1 MRPAGRS
8 FSLGELVDRLGGELR
23 GSREQRV
30 EQVAPLE
37 SAQPE
42 HIAFLGRDAYR
53 SVLERSRA
61 GAIIVA
67 PDDAAVGDRA
77 VIVAANPY
85 AYFVRVAG
93 LLNPDPEPAPG
104 IHPLACVHPGAHV
117 AASAEIGPFVTIED
131 GARIGERV
139 RLGPGCTIG
148 AHAELGD
155 DTWLHGRV
163 TIYAY
168 CKLGQRVVVNAGA
181 VIGSDGFGGVLDQGR
196 WLKMPHIGR
205 VVIGDD
211 AEIGANTTID
221 RGAMAD
227 TVLAEGVKLDNQ
239 IQVGHN
245 VRIGAHTTIAGCV
258 GIAGSTR
265 IGEYCVIGGAAMILG
280 HLEIAD
286 RVAISTGTVVMG
298 SIDKPG
304 RYTGI
309 YPAAEHRAW
318 RKGAV
323 AVRKLGEGAVPRR
336 GRGRRAHETENN
348 NDDDEHQ

>member
-1 MRPAGRS
+1 MRPAARS
-8 FSLGELVDRLGGELR
+8 FSLGELVDRLGGELV
-23 GSREQRV
+23 GDRERRV

-37 SAQPE
+37 TAGPE
-42 HIAFLGRDAYR
+42 HIAFLGRDAFR
-53 SVLERSRA
+53 SMVDHSLA
-61 GAIIVA
+61 GAVVVA
-67 PDDAAVGDRA
+67 PDAPVFDRSIIR
-77 VIVAANPY
+77 VPNPY

-93 LLNPDPEPAPG
+93 LLNPDPDVVPG
-104 IHPLACVHPGAHV
+104 IHPMACVDAGAQV
-117 AASAEIGPFVTIED
+117 ASTAQIGPFVSIGE
-131 GARIGERV
+131 GARIGDRA
-139 RLGPGCTIG
+139 RIGAGCRIG
-148 AHAELGD
+148 AHADIGD
-155 DTWLHGRV
+155 DTWLHGGV
-163 TIYAY
+163 TVYAY
-168 CKLGQRVVVNAGA
+168 CRIGRRGVINAGA

-196 WLKMPHIGR
+196 WLKMPHVGR

-211 AEIGANTTID
+211 VEIGANTTID

-227 TVLAEGVKLDNQ
+227 TVLADGVKLDNQ

-245 VRIGAHTTIAGCV
+245 VRIGAHTTIAGCA

-323 AVRKLGEGAVPRR
+323 AVRQLGQSRR
-336 GRGRRAHETENN
+336 QGQGRGRRADEAENN
-348 NDDDEHQ
+348 NDDDEHR

>member
-1 MRPAGRS
+1 MRPAIRS
-8 FSLGELVDRLGGELR
+8 FSLGELVDRLGGELQ
-23 GSREQRV
+23 GDREQRV

-37 SAQPE
+37 SAGPE

-53 SVLERSRA
+53 SVLEQSRA
-61 GAIIVA
+61 GAIIVSPEAVVPDRTVIRA
-67 PDDAAVGDRA
+67 P
-77 VIVAANPY
+77 NPY

-93 LLNPDPEPAPG
+93 LLNPDPALLPG
-104 IHPLACVHPGAHV
+104 IHPMACVHGAAQV
-117 AASAEIGPFVTIED
+117 AATAQIGPFVTVDE

-139 RLGPGCTIG
+139 RLGPGCRIG
-148 AHAELGD
+148 AYADIGD
-155 DTWLHGRV
+155 DSWLHGGV
-163 TIYAY
+163 TVYSHCRIGRRA
-168 CKLGQRVVVNAGA
+168 VVNAGA

-196 WLKMPHIGR
+196 WLKMPHVGR

-211 AEIGANTTID
+211 VEIGANTTID

-227 TVLAEGVKLDNQ
+227 TVLADGVKLDNQ

-280 HLEIAD
+280 HLEITD

-323 AVRKLGEGAVPRR
+323 AVRKLGEGEARAR
-336 GRGRRAHETENN
+336 GRSRRTNEAENN
-348 NDDDEHQ
+348 NDDDEHP